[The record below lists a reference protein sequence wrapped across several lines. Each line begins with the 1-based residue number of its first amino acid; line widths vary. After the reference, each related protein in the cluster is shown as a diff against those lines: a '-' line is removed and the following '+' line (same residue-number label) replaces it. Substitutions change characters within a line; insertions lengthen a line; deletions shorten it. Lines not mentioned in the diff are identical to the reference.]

1 MQYDYTEQQ
10 QEQQLDNEQLD
21 IENEKLTDTS
31 GMLA

>member
-21 IENEKLTDTS
+21 IENEKLSDTL